1 MRARLIAIWND
12 PLSLDPARISAAVTR
27 KVAGH
32 LDELGKSFE
41 GQGHAPEDVAT
52 FLMRCLFTM
61 FAEDVELIPQGSF
74 TAKLR
79 ELRGHP
85 QHAQPTLQSLWHTM
99 NAGGF
104 STVLSADLKRFN
116 GGLFKDAT
124 ALPLN
129 ALQLGLLIDAASHD
143 WRAVEPVIFDILLE
157 RALDKRLRHK
167 LGAHYTPRACVE
179 RLVTPTVMEPL
190 RHDWRDVQAAAL
202 TRANQANLKDA
213 RATVQAFHRRLCDI
227 RVLDPA

>member
-143 WRAVEPVIFDILLE
+143 WRAVEPVIFDIRRGPFGELVSVGLDDVPPE
-157 RALDKRLRHK
+157 APAGCLALFTLASGYMCPHGPRQRASNGLQTGQGISPSLQGQD
-167 LGAHYTPRACVE
+167 GPIS
-179 RLVTPTVMEPL
+179 PL
-190 RHDWRDVQAAAL
+190 
-202 TRANQANLKDA
+202 
-213 RATVQAFHRRLCDI
+213 
-227 RVLDPA
+227 